1 MENIHLLKEYFLPY
15 ASCIHCSKRF
25 NELNSST
32 ECSTSHKHAFTDFA
46 VEPYMI
52 SIVMQQF
59 LIDVNA
65 KSRPKTMQSITNDS
79 IMDVTSAPKTIDLK
93 EIEQF
98 WNDYVNAVPDDLE
111 IIWDSIDSGLIRYLE
126 VNLILVLA
134 LNLI

>member
-1 MENIHLLKEYFLPY
+1 
-15 ASCIHCSKRF
+15 
-25 NELNSST
+25 
-32 ECSTSHKHAFTDFA
+32 
-46 VEPYMI
+46 
-52 SIVMQQF
+52 
-59 LIDVNA
+59 
-65 KSRPKTMQSITNDS
+65 MQSITNDS